1 MATIENSVRV
11 QAIADTAVVPVVAEE
26 VHREKDIRRLAAGAS
41 TFLGGR
47 FIGRGFRLMTDIALA
62 HILGPAMFGLYAIGW
77 TLMRIITSVCPM
89 GLDSG
94 VVRFG
99 TRHWRKDAESFKG
112 VVLRSLFLAFSFAFL
127 IGAGFYLAAPWIA
140 AQLFH
145 KPGLSPVIRCFAF
158 VIPLVATLRVA
169 SSSTRITRSMKY
181 ATLSEDVSQ
190 PAGFLILILVFYW
203 MGWRMEGALEALV
216 ISFGVALLIALYF
229 VRRLYP
235 EVASSKIKAKYPGR
249 EILAYSLPTTFSAM
263 IFMLVLWLDR
273 LFVGHYRSAAET
285 GIYQAA
291 SQLSISLAI
300 ILSCFGSV
308 FSPMTADLHHRGEI
322 KRLGELFRV
331 STKWALYVS
340 LAPFLVMCFAP
351 REVMTVI
358 FGTPYEIGW
367 LPLVILGI
375 GQLVNAG
382 TGPVTGLMS
391 MAGLQNPL
399 FYISAVS
406 LCLSAVLNVILIPRL
421 GMAGA
426 AISTAVTITVL
437 FAWAIY
443 VTKRKL
449 GIVPYDRRY
458 LKGLV
463 ATAVTVGALLLVGRV
478 EFVSPTLRLVAISSV
493 AFAVF
498 GMSLKLAGLDQE
510 DRDFIK
516 MLRVR
521 LKISEPAPQ
530 GQEQ

>member
-1 MATIENSVRV
+1 MATIQSSMQV
-11 QAIADTAVVPVVAEE
+11 QAIGDTAVIPVVAEE
-26 VHREKDIRRLAAGAS
+26 AHREKDIRRLAAGAS

-47 FIGRGFRLMTDIALA
+47 FVGRGFRLMTDIALA

-77 TLMRIITSVCPM
+77 TLMRIITTICPM

-99 TRHWRKDAESFKG
+99 TRYWGRDAESFKG
-112 VVLRSLFLAFSFAFL
+112 IVLRSLYLALSFAL
-127 IGAGFYLAAPWIA
+127 LVGAGFYLAAPWIG
-140 AQLFH
+140 AQLFR
-145 KPGLSPVIRCFAF
+145 KPELSPVIRCFAF
-158 VIPLVATLRVA
+158 VIPLFAMLKVAA
-169 SSSTRITRSMKY
+169 SSTRITRRMKY

-216 ISFGVALLIALYF
+216 ISFGAALLVALYF

-235 EVASSKIKAKYPGR
+235 EVASSKITPKYPGR

-300 ILSCFGSV
+300 ILGCFGSV
-308 FSPMTADLHHRGEI
+308 FSPITADLHHRGEI

-340 LAPFLVMCFAP
+340 LPPFLVMCFAP

-358 FGTPYEIGW
+358 FGKPYEIGW
-367 LPLVILGI
+367 LPLVILGA

-382 TGPVTGLMS
+382 TGPVTSLMN

-399 FYISAVS
+399 FRISAVM
-406 LCLSAVLNVILIPRL
+406 LCLNAALNVILIPRW

-426 AISTAVTITVL
+426 AISTAVTITGL

-443 VTKRKL
+443 VTKQKL
-449 GIVPYDRRY
+449 GFVPYDRRY

-463 ATAVTVGALLLVGRV
+463 ATAVTVGALLLTGRV
-478 EFVSPTLRLVAISSV
+478 EFVSPTLKLVAICSV
-493 AFAVF
+493 AIAVF
-498 GMSLKLAGLDQE
+498 GLALKLAGLDQE
-510 DRDFIK
+510 DRDFITVI
-516 MLRVR
+516 LAR
-521 LKISEPAPQ
+521 LKVGGPEVGSP
-530 GQEQ
+530 GK

>member
-1 MATIENSVRV
+1 MATIESSVQV
-11 QAIADTAVVPVVAEE
+11 QAIGDTAVIPVVAEE
-26 VHREKDIRRLAAGAS
+26 VHREKDIRRLAVGAS

-47 FIGRGFRLMTDIALA
+47 VLGRGFRLMTDIALA

-99 TRHWRKDAESFKG
+99 TKHWRKDAESFKG
-112 VVLRSLFLAFSFAFL
+112 IVLRSLFLAFFFALL
-127 IGAGFYLAAPWIA
+127 IGAGFYLGAPWVA
-140 AQLFH
+140 AQLFR
-145 KPGLSPVIRCFAF
+145 KPELSPVIRCFAF

-169 SSSTRITRSMKY
+169 ASSTRITKSMKY

-190 PAGFLILILVFYW
+190 PAGFLILIFVLYW

-216 ISFGVALLIALYF
+216 ISFGVALLIALYL

-235 EVASSKIKAKYPGR
+235 EVANSKITPKYPGK
-249 EILAYSLPTTFSAM
+249 EILAYSLPTTFAAM
-263 IFMLVLWLDR
+263 IFMLILWLDR

-308 FSPMTADLHHRGEI
+308 FSPITADLHHRGEI

-340 LAPFLVMCFAP
+340 LPPFLVMCFAP

-358 FGTPYEIGW
+358 FGKPYEIGW
-367 LPLVILGI
+367 VPLVILGV

-382 TGPVTGLMS
+382 TGPVTSLMS
-391 MAGLQNPL
+391 MSGLQNPL
-399 FYISAVS
+399 FYISAVM
-406 LCLSAVLNVILIPRL
+406 LCLSAALNVILIPHL

-443 VTKRKL
+443 VTKRRL
-449 GIVPYDRRY
+449 GFVPYDRRY
-458 LKGLV
+458 LKGLA
-463 ATAVTVGALLLVGRV
+463 ATAVTVGALFLIGRV
-478 EFVSPTLRLVAISSV
+478 VFVSPTLKLVAISSV
-493 AFAVF
+493 AIAVF
-498 GMSLKLAGLDQE
+498 GLVLKLAGLDQE
-510 DRDFIK
+510 DRDFITVI
-516 MLRVR
+516 LAR
-521 LKISEPAPQ
+521 LKVGAPGLGSPAK
-530 GQEQ
+530 